1 MPQSRIRRYLRHG
14 TLPQLAVFEASA
26 RLASFTRAAEELH
39 MAQPT
44 VSAQIRKLTETV
56 GLPLFE
62 QIGKQIYLTAAG
74 HRTHEHCRK
83 IFAALAELDHALAG
97 LRGLSSGVLRV
108 ASGTPGQLLM
118 PRLVATFADRHPGL
132 DIALRM
138 HNRRDLIER
147 LAANEDDLYVFANPP
162 DDRELVRQAVASHA
176 LVVVARADHPLA
188 LGRGIPLADLADA
201 SFFVR
206 ERGSG
211 TRMTVEQAFAA
222 QGLVPRFRLE
232 MTNDAGIRDGIRAG
246 LGVGLLTRAPG
257 DGTDDGLVE
266 LDVEG
271 FPLAQTLYFV
281 YPVGR
286 ELSPAAEA
294 FLAYARSVADAA
306 GDEAGPNAP
315 PPPARPPAGLSERP
329 SATPP

>member
-26 RLASFTRAAEELH
+26 RLSSFTRAAEELH

-62 QIGKQIYLTAAG
+62 QIGKQIFLTAAG

-83 IFAALAELDHALAG
+83 IFAALAALDDALAG
-97 LRGLSSGVLRV
+97 LRGLSSGALRV
-108 ASGTPGQLLM
+108 ASGTPGQALM
-118 PRLVATFADRHPGL
+118 PRLVAAFAGRHPGI
-132 DIALRM
+132 DIALSI
-138 HNRRDLIER
+138 HNRRELIDR
-147 LAANEDDLYVFANPP
+147 LAANEHDLYVFANPP
-162 DDRELVRQAVASHA
+162 DDRELVRQAVAAHA
-176 LVVVARADHPLA
+176 LVAVARDDDALA
-188 LGRGIPLADLADA
+188 GRRGISLAELADA
-201 SFFVR
+201 QLIAR

-211 TRMTVEQAFAA
+211 TRMVVERAFASR
-222 QGLVPRFRLE
+222 GLFPRFRAE
-232 MTNDAGIRDGIRAG
+232 MTNDAAIRDGIRAG
-246 LGVGLLTRAPG
+246 LGVGLLARAPG
-257 DGTDDGLVE
+257 AGANDGLVE

-294 FLAYARSVADAA
+294 FLACARATADATDDDARPVAPPAVVPGA
-306 GDEAGPNAP
+306 GRAAHPTAP
-315 PPPARPPAGLSERP
+315 PP
-329 SATPP
+329 

>member
-1 MPQSRIRRYLRHG
+1 MRSRACADFLR
-14 TLPQLAVFEASA
+14 A
-26 RLASFTRAAEELH
+26 
-39 MAQPT
+39 
-44 VSAQIRKLTETV
+44 
-56 GLPLFE
+56 
-62 QIGKQIYLTAAG
+62 
-74 HRTHEHCRK
+74 
-83 IFAALAELDHALAG
+83 
-97 LRGLSSGVLRV
+97 LRV
-108 ASGTPGQLLM
+108 ASGTPGQSLM
-118 PRLVATFADRHPGL
+118 PRLVAAFAERHPGL

-176 LVVVARADHPLA
+176 LVVVARADHALA
-188 LGRGIPLADLADA
+188 LRRRVSLADLADE
-201 SFFVR
+201 SFIVR

-211 TRMTVEQAFAA
+211 TRMVVEQAFASR
-222 QGLVPRFRLE
+222 GLLPRFRLE

-246 LGVGLLTRAPG
+246 LGVGMLARAS
-257 DGTDDGLVE
+257 DAVARDDLVE

-294 FLAYARSVADAA
+294 FLAYARAATDTADN
-306 GDEAGPNAP
+306 EARPIVLPSIP
-315 PPPARPPAGLSERP
+315 PGIGRPARPSV
-329 SATPP
+329 PPP

>member
-74 HRTHEHCRK
+74 HRTHEHCRRV
-83 IFAALAELDHALAG
+83 FAVLAELDHALAG
-97 LRGLSSGVLRV
+97 LRGLSSGLLRV
-108 ASGTPGQLLM
+108 ASGTPGQSLM
-118 PRLVATFADRHPGL
+118 PRLVAAFAERHPGL

-176 LVVVARADHPLA
+176 LVVVARADHALA
-188 LGRGIPLADLADA
+188 LRRRVSLADLADE
-201 SFFVR
+201 SFIVR

-211 TRMTVEQAFAA
+211 TRMVVEQAFASR
-222 QGLVPRFRLE
+222 GLLPRFRLE

-246 LGVGLLTRAPG
+246 LGVGMLARAS
-257 DGTDDGLVE
+257 DAVARDDLVE

-294 FLAYARSVADAA
+294 FLAYARAATDTADN
-306 GDEAGPNAP
+306 EARPIVLPSIP
-315 PPPARPPAGLSERP
+315 PGIGRPARPSV
-329 SATPP
+329 PPP